1 VARTT
6 HGTRQRPAAN
16 WPGDR
21 RPALG
26 RQGAPTERLRKL
38 AEPLVATAGREFEET
53 SEKARVF
60 GEMLYQAET
69 WDHPRRVVIKAEV
82 IPSHSHET
90 NVRYVVANR
99 SDLQAEQLYGFYVQ
113 RGDP

>member
-1 VARTT
+1 
-6 HGTRQRPAAN
+6 
-16 WPGDR
+16 
-21 RPALG
+21 
-26 RQGAPTERLRKL
+26 
-38 AEPLVATAGREFEET
+38 
-53 SEKARVF
+53 
-60 GEMLYQAET
+60 MLYQAET